1 MVERA
6 STPENPERQVAN
18 LTIDAASTPDDCLQ
32 PSNPASIVLFKEIS
46 KSISE
51 THQQLRILFQRS
63 LRMLSTRGKR
73 PEASVCDDI
82 RTEIEGATAPESK
95 LPVYEAPV
103 GSEAGSSEQLPVAS
117 RCIDGES
124 DSRED
129 SISLAGVDM
138 GINHIRDARDDLR
151 SQGKQRIRSITMSEV
166 ADFMDLDDPFAC
178 HMVGSPR
185 VVKNLDSVLPPT
197 HRSTNKV
204 VEARRRF
211 RRTAQRPLSA
221 GRRPGSAGRRPGSAN
236 GGKARRQVELR
247 VGAPAQTATPRG
259 ARPRSQTPKKLLTTR
274 SAQLRPSSL
283 CECAA
288 PTRTKLSEESQL
300 SGLTSPSS
308 ALSIAQKQTN
318 SRSSKAASHPSSA
331 RTVAFSHQTK
341 RGPIAS
347 SSHPTPLRPAT
358 PKRRAHTSLSPSTF
372 PAARPLRDH
381 RKSFVIKQ
389 FIPFMLSSGAPPSTA
404 AQSVSQ
410 PLAHSKI

>member
-6 STPENPERQVAN
+6 STPENLERQVAN
-18 LTIDAASTPDDCLQ
+18 LTIDSASTLDDCLQ

-103 GSEAGSSEQLPVAS
+103 GSEVGSSEQLPVAS

-124 DSRED
+124 DSPED

-138 GINHIRDARDDLR
+138 GINHVREARGDLR

-185 VVKNLDSVLPPT
+185 VVRNLDSVLPPT

-204 VEARRRF
+204 VEARKRF

-247 VGAPAQTATPRG
+247 VGAPAATSRG
-259 ARPRSQTPKKLLTTR
+259 ARSRPQTPKKLPTPR
-274 SAQLRPSSL
+274 SVQLGPSSL
-283 CECAA
+283 RDCAA
-288 PTRTKLSEESQL
+288 PTCTKLSEESQL

-308 ALSIAQKQTN
+308 ALSIAQQQTN
-318 SRSSKAASHPSSA
+318 SRSSKAASHRGSA

-358 PKRRAHTSLSPSTF
+358 PKRRLAHTSLSPPTF

-381 RKSFVIKQ
+381 RKSFVIRQ
-389 FIPFMLSSGAPPSTA
+389 FIPFMLPSGAPPSTA